1 MLGSSND
8 GGIIV
13 RRFLLLTV
21 TGMVAICAV
30 SVGSAYAGNGSA
42 TSQFFTVYT
51 DTNGVQSDCTGTR
64 VVQKDGTVK
73 DSATCILTGDT
84 SRLVSGTIV
93 GNPGYCLNAVCWPA
107 WVSDFDGKIAKSV
120 ILNLTSNGDGTFTQK
135 VTAYY

>member
-1 MLGSSND
+1 M
-8 GGIIV
+8 

-21 TGMVAICAV
+21 TGMVTICAV
-30 SVGSAYAGNGSA
+30 NVGSASAGNGSA
-42 TSQFFTVYT
+42 TSQYFTSYH
-51 DTNGVQSDCTGTR
+51 DTNGVESDCTGTR

-73 DSATCILTGDT
+73 DSATCILSGDT
-84 SRLVSGTIV
+84 SRLVSGTVV

-120 ILNLTSNGDGTFTQK
+120 NLKLTDNLDGTFTQK